1 MGDPKIISEEPMSM
15 VELKEEIKRIKKRDK
30 EPSFR
35 VGKMEE
41 YLNIFVDF
49 NPKQAQE
56 LEEKIKKLNVP
67 RLKDDHIK
75 KIVDVLPVNVDQLKI
90 VLQGYTLT
98 VTQDNMKKIVAVVSE
113 YIPKKK

>member
-1 MGDPKIISEEPMSM
+1 MGDPKIISEEPMGM

-35 VGKMEE
+35 VGKVEE
-41 YLNIFVDF
+41 YLNIFVDL
-49 NPKQAQE
+49 NPKQAEE

-67 RLKDDHIK
+67 RLKNDHIK

-98 VTQDNMKKIVAVVSE
+98 VTQENMKKIVAVVSE